1 MSIKEGVGTMAKK
14 DYTALVL
21 AGSRRG
27 VNDPLAVAGNVSHK
41 CFIDVAGEPM
51 LRRVVSA
58 VLESGRV
65 HHVVVSIDEDRR
77 FEAETLLLPLKGSRR
92 VTVVASQPSIG
103 GSVMAAIEQ
112 IPDILPL
119 VITTGDNALHT
130 AEMVRYFCDELDH
143 CEGDAAV
150 GLTSAEVLL
159 KAYPDGQR
167 SFHHFR
173 DGRYSSCNLYALLN
187 ERALDGP
194 KTFNSGGQFAKKPW
208 RLILSFGLLTFLI
221 YKSRRA
227 TFEGFLRHLSRALKI
242 NTRPV
247 YMPFPEGPIDVD
259 RIEDWEMVNRIITKR
274 EATAPQKTA
283 EPLPQRLAVGY

>member
-1 MSIKEGVGTMAKK
+1 MQIKEGVSTMAKK

-27 VNDPLAVAGNVSHK
+27 EKDPLAIAGNVSHK
-41 CFIDVAGEPM
+41 CFIDIGGEPM

-92 VTVVASQPSIG
+92 VTVLASRPSIG

-112 IPDILPL
+112 IPDALPL

-130 AEMVRYFCDELDH
+130 AEMVRYFCDELDK

-150 GLTSAEVLL
+150 GLTSADILL

-173 DGRYSSCNLYALLN
+173 DGRYSSCNIYALLN
-187 ERALDGP
+187 ERALTGP

-208 RLILSFGLLTFLI
+208 RLILSFGLLTFLV

-242 NTRPV
+242 DTRPV

-259 RIEDWEMVNRIITKR
+259 RVEDWKMVSRIIAER
-274 EATAPQKTA
+274 EAIASQMIE
-283 EPLPQRLAVGY
+283 EPRRERVA